1 MNFFYQNILNQ
12 PNWSFF
18 CLFSKLFSTCYCSP
32 KESEDISPENESFDS
47 RKNEKSISGISVE
60 IQEKGEIIVADN
72 LSDIYRFFGTS
83 KNSSTNRASTKDI
96 QEGTLED
103 KAEIQAIQLQHEKE
117 LPEIGISRALEESS
131 RLPENLSTEPLQ
143 KLLSITI
150 SDPSFSPIN
159 ISKTEI
165 DEMFEHLH
173 SPRNSPFSGHIN
185 SHLRASSPLEN
196 LQFQDAFDKF
206 MLSCCY
212 TLTLNIVLSL
222 WLWATFNFASL
233 KSKQQSMAFVE
244 KFPFVKKIVDFYS
257 SMDPQNLKTIRI
269 FIIIISLICNLL
281 LAGNLLGLWLCFQKI
296 RKLFLEK

>member
-18 CLFSKLFSTCYCSP
+18 SLFSKLFSRCYCSP
-32 KESEDISPENESFDS
+32 KESEDISPENES
-47 RKNEKSISGISVE
+47 
-60 IQEKGEIIVADN
+60 
-72 LSDIYRFFGTS
+72 SDT
-83 KNSSTNRASTKDI
+83 
-96 QEGTLED
+96 
-103 KAEIQAIQLQHEKE
+103 
-117 LPEIGISRALEESS
+117 
-131 RLPENLSTEPLQ
+131 
-143 KLLSITI
+143 
-150 SDPSFSPIN
+150 SFSPIN
-159 ISKTEI
+159 ISKTKI
-165 DEMFEHLH
+165 DDMFEDLN
-173 SPRNSPFSGHIN
+173 STGNSPFSGHIN
-185 SHLRASSPLEN
+185 NQLRTSSPLEN

-212 TLTLNIVLSL
+212 TLTLNIVLNL